1 MLRPVT
7 AIIFVSLLA
16 LLATGPAV
24 ASPEVEHRGCCSHHH
39 GVCGCKNDRA
49 VCCDGQLSP
58 TCGCD

>member
-1 MLRPVT
+1 MLRTVT
-7 AIIFVSLLA
+7 AALLLSLVT
-16 LLATGPAV
+16 LLATGPAS
-24 ASPEVEHRGCCSHHH
+24 AGPDLEHRGCCSHHG